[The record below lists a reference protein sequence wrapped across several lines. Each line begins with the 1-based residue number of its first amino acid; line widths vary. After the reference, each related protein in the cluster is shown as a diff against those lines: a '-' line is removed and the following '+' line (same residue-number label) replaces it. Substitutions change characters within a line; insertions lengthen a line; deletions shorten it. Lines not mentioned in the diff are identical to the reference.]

1 MRPITN
7 IGGEPTS
14 KWKVKTVP
22 DSQFPAIIRFDV
34 FEIDLRAG
42 ELRKEG
48 RKVKVQ
54 EQPFRVLSFLLR
66 RPGQVVT
73 REELREQLWPVDTFV
88 DFDHGLNSAVARL
101 REALRDSAD
110 KPRFIETI
118 AKRGY
123 RFIAPLEACDQ
134 PETNSSADAKDRI
147 PNRVNHWNLAKLRLF
162 ASLGLAVVCGSVAA
176 LVYPKTL
183 APPQDKIEVVPLTG
197 LHGFQATPAFSPDG
211 TLVAFRQSDGAGK
224 AGIYAAAVG
233 GEKTVQLTSDIGD
246 CCPTWS
252 PDSRQIAFS
261 RYSDDVLSIL
271 TVPALGGMEHH
282 LYRGQASMGGG
293 LSWSPDGNYVA
304 YVASP
309 SGDRTR
315 SSISFLSLAD
325 YSTHEITSPP
335 PGYLDRSPMFSPDGK
350 RLAFI
355 RSTIAG
361 VSNDIYVMSA
371 SGGNP
376 KRLTFDRRPIMGS
389 PAWTA
394 DSREIIFSSDRG
406 VAIGL
411 WRVSAK
417 GCVPVPVAGPV
428 GEAVWPSIP
437 TNGKP
442 NLVYEQG
449 VFKSNIWR
457 LDLRDPLHHDRAPL
471 KIVSEKGDK
480 MRPELSP
487 DGKKIAFESNRLGF
501 WDLWTCEI
509 EKGECDQITS
519 LHGTAGRAR
528 WSPDGRYIAFEFHPN
543 EHSEIYMVEVPGGV
557 PHLVPTI
564 PGADNLS
571 PSWSRDG
578 KWLYFASKTGTEA
591 FQIWKSP
598 VQGGSPVQVTRHG
611 GISAVESTDGR
622 YLYYSKFEEGGV
634 WRMPV
639 QGREETQVLDIG
651 GDGWPNWALSAEGIY
666 FLKWS
671 KFSHPT
677 IQFLSFATRKTRPV
691 WTLEREPGWGIGVSS
706 NGKSI
711 VFTQGDFAESN
722 LMMVENFR

>member
-1 MRPITN
+1 M
-7 IGGEPTS
+7 
-14 KWKVKTVP
+14 P
-22 DSQFPAIIRFDV
+22 DSQFPAIVRFDV
-34 FEIDLRAG
+34 FEIDFQAG

-54 EQPFRVLSFLLR
+54 EQPFRVLSLLLQ

-73 REELREQLWPVDTFV
+73 REELREQLWPADTFV

-123 RFIAPLEACDQ
+123 RFIASLEGGKPPVAEPTAEAEARTHNLTDRW
-134 PETNSSADAKDRI
+134 NVAKF
-147 PNRVNHWNLAKLRLF
+147 KLF
-162 ASLGLAVVCGSVAA
+162 ASLGLVVVCGSVAA

-211 TLVAFRQSDGAGK
+211 TLVAFRQSDGANK

-271 TVPALGGMEHH
+271 TVPALGGMERR

-315 SSISFLSLAD
+315 STISFLSLAD
-325 YSTHEITSPP
+325 YSTREITSPP

-361 VSNDIYVMSA
+361 VSNDIYVMPT

-389 PAWTA
+389 PAP
-394 DSREIIFSSDRG
+394 FS
-406 VAIGL
+406 
-411 WRVSAK
+411 
-417 GCVPVPVAGPV
+417 
-428 GEAVWPSIP
+428 
-437 TNGKP
+437 
-442 NLVYEQG
+442 
-449 VFKSNIWR
+449 
-457 LDLRDPLHHDRAPL
+457 
-471 KIVSEKGDK
+471 
-480 MRPELSP
+480 
-487 DGKKIAFESNRLGF
+487 
-501 WDLWTCEI
+501 
-509 EKGECDQITS
+509 
-519 LHGTAGRAR
+519 
-528 WSPDGRYIAFEFHPN
+528 
-543 EHSEIYMVEVPGGV
+543 
-557 PHLVPTI
+557 
-564 PGADNLS
+564 GA
-571 PSWSRDG
+571 
-578 KWLYFASKTGTEA
+578 TGA
-591 FQIWKSP
+591 
-598 VQGGSPVQVTRHG
+598 
-611 GISAVESTDGR
+611 
-622 YLYYSKFEEGGV
+622 
-634 WRMPV
+634 
-639 QGREETQVLDIG
+639 
-651 GDGWPNWALSAEGIY
+651 
-666 FLKWS
+666 
-671 KFSHPT
+671 
-677 IQFLSFATRKTRPV
+677 
-691 WTLEREPGWGIGVSS
+691 
-706 NGKSI
+706 
-711 VFTQGDFAESN
+711 
-722 LMMVENFR
+722 